1 MRFRKRIP
9 IRAVGAFALA
19 AILSMS
25 AVLVAHAD
33 TADDLERAERRLEEL
48 KDEIADREAAIDELQ
63 SQLNALAARIET
75 ASSEIERT
83 RQQVADVQA
92 RVKAGERAY
101 AVLRDRLSERAAE
114 AFVHGPGESLGFL
127 LGAGSMSDLSDR
139 IEYLDAVAQSDADLA
154 NEVQNTLYE
163 LESARADLEAMLA
176 GQRSALDGLEQDR
189 ADLEAKFAEQRD
201 SLDEAEALRAEADA
215 LVSELDEQLQQE
227 LAPPAPP
234 PSSGGSGDGIPG
246 PLHACPVRGPHAYA
260 DTFGQQHVHPGWTH
274 VHQGNDISAP
284 YGTPIVA
291 PFGGTATTSSDDT
304 AGLYVTVRGTEGFV
318 QMLHMSA
325 FGKAGSVQTGDVVGY
340 IGETGLASGP
350 HTHFE
355 WHPGGG
361 AAADPYPQLN
371 EVC

>member
-9 IRAVGAFALA
+9 TRAVGAFALA
-19 AILSMS
+19 ATLLLS
-25 AVLVAHAD
+25 AVVVAHAD
-33 TADDLERAERRLEEL
+33 AADDLERAERRLEEL
-48 KDEIADREAAIDELQ
+48 KDEIADREAAVAELQ
-63 SQLNALAARIET
+63 SRLNDLAARIET

-83 RQQVADVQA
+83 RQQIADVQA

-101 AVLRDRLSERAAE
+101 AALRDRLSERAAE
-114 AFVHGPGESLGFL
+114 AFMHGPGESLEFL
-127 LGAGSMSDLSDR
+127 LGAGSMSDMSDR
-139 IEYLDAVAQSDADLA
+139 IKYLDAVAQSD
-154 NEVQNTLYE
+154 
-163 LESARADLEAMLA
+163 
-176 GQRSALDGLEQDR
+176 

-201 SLDEAEALRAEADA
+201 SLEEAEALRAEAAA
-215 LVSELDEQLQQE
+215 LVADLDEQLRQE

-234 PSSGGSGDGIPG
+234 PSSGGAGDGIPG

-291 PFGGTATTSSDDT
+291 PFDGTATTASDDT

-325 FGKAGSVQTGDVVGY
+325 FGKAGSVTTGDVVGY
-340 IGETGLASGP
+340 VGETGLASGP

-371 EVC
+371 ELC